1 MSAKLQA
8 RLDFRT
14 FFCPRLKTI
23 FTSKRYFCIMSEK
36 KGIAILGSTGS
47 IGTQALDVIEAYP
60 EFFDLQVITAGKN
73 ADLLIE
79 QALKFKPNTVV
90 ITDESQFEKVKNA
103 LIHEDIH
110 VYTGTEALCQVVES
124 NEVDTVL
131 TALVG
136 YAGLKPTLRAIEAKK
151 TIALANKETLVVA
164 GELVTRLA
172 RENGVNI
179 YPVDSE
185 HSAIF
190 QCLVGEFH
198 NKIEKIYLTASGGPF
213 RGWTL
218 EQLKT
223 VKREQALKHPNWTM
237 GAKITI
243 DSASL
248 MNKGLEVIEAKWLF
262 NLKPEQID
270 VIVHPQSIVH
280 SLVQFEDGSMKA
292 QMGLPDMKLP
302 IQFALTFPDRFQ
314 TNFPRFNFMDYPQL
328 TFEKP
333 DRAVFKNLDLAYK
346 AMEMGGTAACIL
358 NAANEV
364 SVEAFLQDKIQFLD
378 IAEINEATM
387 FDVQMVQQP
396 QYEDFVESD
405 RLAREYAESLVS
417 KISVK

>member
-1 MSAKLQA
+1 M
-8 RLDFRT
+8 T
-14 FFCPRLKTI
+14 
-23 FTSKRYFCIMSEK
+23 EK

-47 IGTQALDVIEAYP
+47 IGTQALEVIEAYP
-60 EFFDLQVITAGKN
+60 EYFELEVITAGKN

-79 QALKFKPNTVV
+79 QALKFQPNSVV
-90 ITDESQFEKVKNA
+90 IVDESQYLKVKEA
-103 LIHEDIH
+103 LAHEPIH
-110 VYTGTEALCQVVES
+110 VYAGEEALCQVVES
-124 NEVDTVL
+124 LQVHTVL

-164 GELVTRLA
+164 GELVTKMA

-190 QCLVGEFH
+190 QCLVGEYM
-198 NKIEKIYLTASGGPF
+198 NPIEKIYLTASGGPF
-213 RGWTL
+213 RGWSTKQL
-218 EQLKT
+218 EQVTLA
-223 VKREQALKHPNWTM
+223 QALKHPNWSM

-262 NLKPEQID
+262 HLRPDQID

-302 IQFALTFPDRFQ
+302 IQFALTFPARFK
-314 TNFPRFNFMDYPQL
+314 TDFPRFNFMDYPQL
-328 TFEKP
+328 TFEQP
-333 DRAVFKNLDLAYK
+333 DRSVFKNLDLAYK
-346 AMEMGGTAACIL
+346 AMELEGTAACIL

-364 SVEAFLQDKIQFLD
+364 AVDAFLHEKIQFLD
-378 IAEINEATM
+378 IARINEATM
-387 FDVQMVQQP
+387 LGVAMIQQP
-396 QYEDFVESD
+396 GYSDYVESD
-405 RLAREYAESLVS
+405 ALARVFAEGLI
-417 KISVK
+417 K